1 MKPDAHSDDYLWF
14 CEQVLRKTGLDLK
27 QYKRPQMERRL
38 RSMAERAGAR
48 NLQDYWRLL
57 EKDSRLFADFID
69 RITINVSELFRN
81 PEKFEELRQYIL
93 PELRRLSSSLKVWSA
108 GCSYGA
114 EPYSLA
120 ILLEE
125 MPSVTYQILATDVD
139 ETILSKA
146 REGVFSTEDMRNVS
160 PTWRQKYF
168 VQEGNQFRVKPEL
181 KRRIHFRKHNLLA
194 DPFDSGFH
202 LIVCRNVVIYFT
214 EEAKDRLYARFFQS
228 LVPGGVL
235 FVGSTE
241 RIFNYR
247 ELGFE
252 MPLSFFYRK
261 PLAAGS
267 RRAA

>member
-1 MKPDAHSDDYLWF
+1 MTRTANDDYLWF
-14 CEQVLRKTGLDLK
+14 CEHVLAKTGLDLK
-27 QYKRPQMERRL
+27 QYKRSQMERRL

-48 NLQDYWRLL
+48 DLQEYWAVL
-57 EKDSRLFADFID
+57 EKDARQFAYFID

-81 PEKFEELRQYIL
+81 PEKFDELRRVIL
-93 PELRRLSSSLKVWSA
+93 PELRRLGSPLKVWSA

-125 MPSVTYQILATDVD
+125 MRPLQYHILATDVD
-139 ETILSKA
+139 ETILNKA
-146 REGVFSTEDMRNVS
+146 REGYFAPEDMRNVS
-160 PTWRQKYF
+160 AEWRQRYF
-168 VQEGNQFRVKPEL
+168 IQQDNRYQVKPEL
-181 KRRIHFRKHNLLA
+181 KRNISFRKHNLLA

-202 LIVCRNVVIYFT
+202 LIVCRNVVIYFN

-247 ELGFE
+247 DIGFE

-261 PLAAGS
+261 PMYGVRKAA
-267 RRAA
+267 

>member
-1 MKPDAHSDDYLWF
+1 MRTNSVTDDYLWF
-14 CEQVLRKTGLDLK
+14 CQQVLRKTGLDLQ

-38 RSMAERAGAR
+38 RSMAERVGAR
-48 NLQDYWRLL
+48 NLEEYWNVL
-57 EKDSRLFADFID
+57 EKDSEQFSAFLD

-81 PEKFEELRQYIL
+81 PEKFD
-93 PELRRLSSSLKVWSA
+93 ELRRLILPQLRQLSSSLKVWSA

-125 MPSVTYQILATDVD
+125 MRPISYQILATDID
-139 ETILSKA
+139 ETILGKA
-146 REGVFSTEDMRNVS
+146 REGYFAPEDMRNVS
-160 PTWRQKYF
+160 PEWRQKYF
-168 VQEGNQFRVKPEL
+168 IQQGNRYQVKPEL
-181 KRRIHFRKHNLLA
+181 KRHITFRKHNLLA

-214 EEAKDRLYARFFQS
+214 EEAKDRLYVRFYQS

-247 ELGFE
+247 DIGFE

-261 PLAAGS
+261 PIPGLRKAA
-267 RRAA
+267 

>member
-1 MKPDAHSDDYLWF
+1 MKVTEDYLWF
-14 CEQVLRKTGLDLK
+14 CQQVLRKTGLDLQ
-27 QYKRPQMERRL
+27 QYKRAQMERRL

-48 NLQDYWRLL
+48 NLEEYWAVL
-57 EKDSRLFADFID
+57 ERDSQQFAYFID

-81 PEKFEELRQYIL
+81 PEKFEELRRIIL
-93 PELRRLSSSLKVWSA
+93 PEIRHLGSPLKVWSA

-125 MPSVTYQILATDVD
+125 MRPLNYQILATDVD

-146 REGVFSTEDMRNVS
+146 REGVFAPEDMRNVS
-160 PTWRQKYF
+160 PEWKQKYF
-168 VQEGNQFRVKPEL
+168 LQRDNRYQVKPEL
-181 KRRIHFRKHNLLA
+181 KRNITFRKHNLLA
-194 DPFDSGFH
+194 DPFENGFH

-247 ELGFE
+247 EIGFE

-261 PLAAGS
+261 PALGL

>member
-1 MKPDAHSDDYLWF
+1 MRGTFSSDDYLWF
-14 CEQVLRKTGLDLK
+14 CEQVLRQTGLDLQ

-38 RSMAERAGAR
+38 RSMAERVGAR
-48 NLQDYWRLL
+48 NLEEYWRIL
-57 EKDSRLFADFID
+57 EKDRQIFTQFID

-81 PEKFEELRQYIL
+81 PEKFEELRQVIL
-93 PELRRLSSSLKVWSA
+93 PEIRRLGSPLKVWSA

-125 MPSVTYQILATDVD
+125 MRPLNYHILATDVD
-139 ETILSKA
+139 ETILNKA
-146 REGVFSTEDMRNVS
+146 REGYFAPEDMRNVNAQ
-160 PTWRQKYF
+160 WKQKYF
-168 VQEGNQFRVKPEL
+168 VQQDNRYQVKPEL
-181 KRRIHFRKHNLLA
+181 KRNITFRKHNLLA

-214 EEAKDRLYARFFQS
+214 EEAKDSLYRRFFQS

-261 PLAAGS
+261 PALGIS
-267 RRAA
+267 RAA

>member
-1 MKPDAHSDDYLWF
+1 
-14 CEQVLRKTGLDLK
+14 
-27 QYKRPQMERRL
+27 MERRL
-38 RSMAERAGAR
+38 RSMAERVGAR
-48 NLQDYWRLL
+48 SLKEYWAVL
-57 EKDSRLFADFID
+57 ERDAGQFAYFLD

-81 PEKFEELRQYIL
+81 PEKFEELRRIIL
-93 PELRRLSSSLKVWSA
+93 PELRRLGNPLKVWSA

-125 MPSVTYQILATDVD
+125 LRPLSYQILATDVD

-146 REGVFSTEDMRNVS
+146 KEGVFAPEDMRNVS
-160 PTWRQKYF
+160 AEWKQRYF
-168 VQEGNQFRVKPEL
+168 VQQGNRYQVKPEL
-181 KRRIHFRKHNLLA
+181 KRNIVFRKHNLLA
-194 DPFDSGFH
+194 DPFESGFH
-202 LIVCRNVVIYFT
+202 LIACRNVVIYFT
-214 EEAKDRLYARFFQS
+214 EEAKDRLYVRFFQS

-247 ELGFE
+247 EIGFE

-261 PLAAGS
+261 PAPAL

>member
-1 MKPDAHSDDYLWF
+1 MRGSSVSDEYLWF
-14 CEQVLRKTGLDLK
+14 CEQVLRRTGLDLQ
-27 QYKRPQMERRL
+27 QYKRAQMERRL
-38 RSMAERAGAR
+38 RSMAERVGAR
-48 NLQDYWRLL
+48 SLEEYWAVL
-57 EKDSRLFADFID
+57 EKDQQQFTQFID

-81 PEKFEELRQYIL
+81 PEKFDELRRVIL
-93 PELRRLSSSLKVWSA
+93 PELRRLGGTLKVWSA

-125 MPSVTYQILATDVD
+125 MRPLSYHILATDVD
-139 ETILSKA
+139 ETILNKA
-146 REGVFSTEDMRNVS
+146 REGYFAPEDMRNVS
-160 PTWRQKYF
+160 SAWKQRYF
-168 VQEGNQFRVKPEL
+168 IQQGNRYQVTPEL
-181 KRRIHFRKHNLLA
+181 KRNITFRKHNLLA
-194 DPFDSGFH
+194 DPFDTGFH

-214 EEAKDRLYARFFQS
+214 DEAKNRLYERFFQS

-261 PLAAGS
+261 PDLS
-267 RRAA
+267 VRRAA

>member
-1 MKPDAHSDDYLWF
+1 MNRTAVDDYLWF
-14 CEQVLRKTGLDLK
+14 CERVLAKTSLDLK
-27 QYKRPQMERRL
+27 QYKRPQIERRL
-38 RSMAERAGAR
+38 RSMAERVGAQD
-48 NLQDYWRLL
+48 LQQYWAVL
-57 EKDSRLFADFID
+57 ERDPQQFAYFID

-81 PEKFEELRQYIL
+81 PEKFDELRQVIL
-93 PELRRLSSSLKVWSA
+93 PELRRLGSPLKVWSA

-125 MPSVTYQILATDVD
+125 MRPLSYHILATDVD

-146 REGVFSTEDMRNVS
+146 REGFFAPEDMRNVS
-160 PTWRQKYF
+160 AEWRQKYF
-168 VQEGNQFRVKPEL
+168 IQHGNRYQVKPET
-181 KRRIHFRKHNLLA
+181 KRNITFRKHNLLA
-194 DPFDSGFH
+194 EPFDTGFH

-214 EEAKDRLYARFFQS
+214 EEAKDRLYVRFFQS

-247 ELGFE
+247 DIGFE

-261 PLAAGS
+261 PVYGARVAA
-267 RRAA
+267 

>member
-1 MKPDAHSDDYLWF
+1 MKTAPITDDYLWF
-14 CEQVLRKTGLDLK
+14 CEQVLRKTGLDLQ

-38 RSMAERAGAR
+38 RSMAERVGAH
-48 NLQDYWRLL
+48 NLEQYWAVLQ
-57 EKDSRLFADFID
+57 KDSQQFAYFID

-81 PEKFEELRQYIL
+81 PEKFEELRKVIL
-93 PELRRLSSSLKVWSA
+93 PELRHLGSPLRVWSA

-125 MPSVTYQILATDVD
+125 MRPLSYQILATDVD

-146 REGVFSTEDMRNVS
+146 REGVFAPEDMRNVL
-160 PTWRQKYF
+160 PEWKQKYF
-168 VQEGNQFRVKPEL
+168 VQHGNRYQVKPEL
-181 KRRIHFRKHNLLA
+181 KRNIVFRKHNLLA
-194 DPFDSGFH
+194 DPFETGFH

-214 EEAKDRLYARFFQS
+214 EEAKDRLYVRFFQS

-247 ELGFE
+247 EIGFE

-261 PLAAGS
+261 PAMGV

>member
-1 MKPDAHSDDYLWF
+1 MNQKSARDDYLWF
-14 CEQVLRKTGLDLK
+14 CEQVLRKTGLDLR

-38 RSMAERAGAR
+38 RTMAERAGAPS
-48 NLQDYWRLL
+48 LEQYWAVL
-57 EKDSRLFADFID
+57 EGDAQQFAYFID

-81 PEKFEELRQYIL
+81 PEKFDELRRLIL
-93 PELRRLSSSLKVWSA
+93 PELRQPGNPLRVWSA

-125 MPSVTYQILATDVD
+125 MRPLTYQILATDVD
-139 ETILSKA
+139 ETILNKA
-146 REGVFSTEDMRNVS
+146 REGDFAPEDMRNVS
-160 PTWRQKYF
+160 AEWKQRYF
-168 VQEGNQFRVKPEL
+168 IQLGNRYQVKPEL
-181 KRRIHFRKHNLLA
+181 KRNITFKKHNLLA
-194 DPFDSGFH
+194 DPFDTGFH
-202 LIVCRNVVIYFT
+202 LIVCRNVVIYFN

-261 PLAAGS
+261 PAPGV

>member
-1 MKPDAHSDDYLWF
+1 VRGALPSDDYMWF
-14 CEQVLRKTGLDLK
+14 CEQVLRKTGLDLQ

-38 RSMAERAGAR
+38 RSMAERVGAR
-48 NLQDYWRLL
+48 NLEEYWAIL
-57 EKDSRLFADFID
+57 EKDQRQFNQFID

-81 PEKFEELRQYIL
+81 PEKFDELRRVIL
-93 PELRRLSSSLKVWSA
+93 PELRRLGSPLKVWSA

-125 MPSVTYQILATDVD
+125 MRPLSYHILATDVD

-146 REGVFSTEDMRNVS
+146 KEGVFAPEDMRNVS
-160 PTWRQKYF
+160 PEWKQKYF
-168 VQEGNQFRVKPEL
+168 VQQDDRYQAKPEL
-181 KRRIHFRKHNLLA
+181 KRNIVFRKHNLLA
-194 DPFDSGFH
+194 DPFDTGFH

-214 EEAKDRLYARFFQS
+214 EEAKNRLYERFFQS

-261 PLAAGS
+261 PAVGV

>member
-1 MKPDAHSDDYLWF
+1 MSKTVIDDYVWF
-14 CEQVLRKTGLDLK
+14 CERVQAKTGLDLK

-38 RSMAERAGAR
+38 RSMAERVGAR
-48 NLQDYWRLL
+48 NLEEYWAVL
-57 EKDSRLFADFID
+57 ERDARQFAYFID

-81 PEKFEELRQYIL
+81 PEKFDELRRVIL
-93 PELRRLSSSLKVWSA
+93 PELRHLGGALKVWSA

-125 MPSVTYQILATDVD
+125 MRPLAYQILATDVD
-139 ETILSKA
+139 ETILEKA
-146 REGVFSTEDMRNVS
+146 REGFFAPEDMRNVS
-160 PTWRQKYF
+160 AEWRQKYF
-168 VQEGNQFRVKPEL
+168 VQQGNRYQVKPEL
-181 KRRIHFRKHNLLA
+181 KRNMIFRKHNLLA

-214 EEAKDRLYARFFQS
+214 EEAKDKLYARFFQS

-247 ELGFE
+247 EIGFE
-252 MPLSFFYRK
+252 MPLAFFYRK
-261 PLAAGS
+261 PALGARKAA
-267 RRAA
+267 

>member
-1 MKPDAHSDDYLWF
+1 MNGAPVADDYQWF
-14 CEQVLRKTGLDLK
+14 CEKVLQKTGLDLR

-38 RSMAERAGAR
+38 RSMAERVHAR
-48 NLQDYWRLL
+48 NLEEYWAILL
-57 EKDSRLFADFID
+57 KDPVAFNHFID

-81 PEKFEELRQYIL
+81 PEKFDELRRVIL
-93 PELRRLSSSLKVWSA
+93 PELRKLGNPLKVWSA

-125 MPSVTYQILATDVD
+125 MPGVRYQLLATDVD

-146 REGVFSTEDMRNVS
+146 REGFFTSEDMRNVL
-160 PTWRQKYF
+160 PEWKQRYF
-168 VQEGNQFRVKPEL
+168 VQKDGRYQVKPDL
-181 KRRIHFRKHNLLA
+181 KKHIHFRKHNLLA
-194 DPFDSGFH
+194 DPFESGFH

-214 EEAKDRLYARFFQS
+214 EEAKDRLYVRFYQS

-241 RIFNYR
+241 RIFNY
-247 ELGFE
+247 EKIGFE
-252 MPLSFFYRK
+252 MPLSFFYRRS
-261 PLAAGS
+261 LAGVK
-267 RRAA
+267 RAA

>member
-1 MKPDAHSDDYLWF
+1 MKGQASADDYLWF
-14 CEQVLRKTGLDLK
+14 CERVLAKTGLDLQ

-38 RSMAERAGAR
+38 RSMADRVGAR
-48 NLQDYWRLL
+48 TLDEYWAVL
-57 EKDSRLFADFID
+57 EKDAQQFAYFID

-81 PEKFEELRQYIL
+81 PEKFEELRRVIL
-93 PELRRLSSSLKVWSA
+93 PELRQLGSPIRVWSA

-120 ILLEE
+120 VLLEE
-125 MPSVTYQILATDVD
+125 MRPVPYQMLATDVD

-146 REGVFSTEDMRNVS
+146 KEGMFAPEDMRNVS
-160 PTWRQKYF
+160 PDWKQKYF
-168 VQEGNQFRVKPEL
+168 VQQGNRYQVKPEL
-181 KRRIHFRKHNLLA
+181 KRNITFRKHNLLA
-194 DPFDSGFH
+194 DPFDTGFH

-214 EEAKDRLYARFFQS
+214 EEAKDRLYLRFYQS

-261 PLAAGS
+261 PATVA

>member
-1 MKPDAHSDDYLWF
+1 MKAQTANDDYLWF
-14 CEQVLRKTGLDLK
+14 CDRVLAKTGLDLR

-38 RSMAERAGAR
+38 RSMADRVGAR
-48 NLQDYWRLL
+48 TLDEYWAVL
-57 EKDSRLFADFID
+57 EKDAQQFAYFID

-81 PEKFEELRQYIL
+81 PEKFDELRRVIL
-93 PELRRLSSSLKVWSA
+93 PELRRLSSSLKIWSA

-125 MPSVTYQILATDVD
+125 MRPVQYQILATDVD

-146 REGVFSTEDMRNVS
+146 REGVFAPEDMRNVS
-160 PTWRQKYF
+160 AEWKQKYF
-168 VQEGNQFRVKPEL
+168 IRQGNRYQVKPEL
-181 KRRIHFRKHNLLA
+181 KRHITFRKHNLLA

-214 EEAKDRLYARFFQS
+214 EEAKDKLYLRFYQS

-247 ELGFE
+247 EIGFE

-261 PLAAGS
+261 PDFAS

>member
-1 MKPDAHSDDYLWF
+1 MRTTSIVDDYLWF
-14 CEQVLRKTGLDLK
+14 CEQVKRKTGLDLQ

-38 RSMAERAGAR
+38 RSMAERVGAY
-48 NLQDYWRLL
+48 NLEEYWGVL
-57 EKDSRLFADFID
+57 ERDAQQFAYFLD

-81 PEKFEELRQYIL
+81 PEKFEELRRVIL
-93 PELRRLSSSLKVWSA
+93 PQLRRLSGSLKVWSA

-125 MPSVTYQILATDVD
+125 MSPLSYQILATDVD
-139 ETILSKA
+139 ESILSKA
-146 REGVFSTEDMRNVS
+146 KEGIFTAEDMRNVS
-160 PTWRQKYF
+160 PEWKQKYF
-168 VQEGNQFRVKPEL
+168 VQQGNRYQVKPEL
-181 KRRIHFRKHNLLA
+181 KRNINFRKHNLLA
-194 DPFDSGFH
+194 DPFETGFH

-214 EEAKDRLYARFFQS
+214 EEAKDRLYVRFFQS

-247 ELGFE
+247 EIGYE

-261 PLAAGS
+261 PATELRQAA
-267 RRAA
+267 

>member
-1 MKPDAHSDDYLWF
+1 MNSTAIDDYLWF
-14 CEQVLRKTGLDLK
+14 CERVLAKTGLDLK

-38 RSMAERAGAR
+38 RSMAERVGA
-48 NLQDYWRLL
+48 QDLKEYWAVL
-57 EKDSRLFADFID
+57 EKDTQQFAYFID

-81 PEKFEELRQYIL
+81 PEKFEELRRVIL
-93 PELRRLSSSLKVWSA
+93 PQLRQLGSPLKVWSA

-125 MPSVTYQILATDVD
+125 MRPLTYHILATDVD
-139 ETILSKA
+139 ETILNKA
-146 REGVFSTEDMRNVS
+146 REGFFAPEDMRNVS
-160 PTWRQKYF
+160 AEWRQKYF
-168 VQEGNQFRVKPEL
+168 LHHGDRYQVKPEL
-181 KRRIHFRKHNLLA
+181 KRNITFRKHNLLA
-194 DPFDSGFH
+194 DPFDAGFH

-214 EEAKDRLYARFFQS
+214 EDAKDRLYARFFQS

-261 PLAAGS
+261 PAYGIRKAA
-267 RRAA
+267 

>member
-1 MKPDAHSDDYLWF
+1 MKTASITDDYLWF
-14 CEQVLRKTGLDLK
+14 CEQVLRKTGLDLQ

-38 RSMAERAGAR
+38 RSMAERVGAR
-48 NLQDYWRLL
+48 NLEEYWAVLQ
-57 EKDSRLFADFID
+57 KDSQQFAYFID

-81 PEKFEELRQYIL
+81 PEKFEELRKVIL
-93 PELRRLSSSLKVWSA
+93 PELRRLGSPLKVWSA

-125 MPSVTYQILATDVD
+125 MRPLPYQILATDVD

-146 REGVFSTEDMRNVS
+146 REGTFTAEDMRNVS
-160 PTWRQKYF
+160 PEWKQRYF
-168 VQEGNQFRVKPEL
+168 VQQGNRYQVKPEL
-181 KRRIHFRKHNLLA
+181 KRNITFRKHNLLA
-194 DPFDSGFH
+194 DPFESGFH

-214 EEAKDRLYARFFQS
+214 EEAKDKLYARFFQS

-247 ELGFE
+247 DIGFE

-261 PLAAGS
+261 PAPEL

>member
-1 MKPDAHSDDYLWF
+1 MTRTANDDYLWF
-14 CEQVLRKTGLDLK
+14 CERVLARTGLDLK

-38 RSMAERAGAR
+38 RSMAERVGAR
-48 NLQDYWRLL
+48 DLQEYWAVL
-57 EKDSRLFADFID
+57 EKDAGQFAYFID

-81 PEKFEELRQYIL
+81 PEKFDELRRVIL
-93 PELRRLSSSLKVWSA
+93 PELRRLGSPLKVWSA

-125 MPSVTYQILATDVD
+125 MRPLQYHILATDVD
-139 ETILSKA
+139 ETILNKA
-146 REGVFSTEDMRNVS
+146 REGYFAPEDMRNVS
-160 PTWRQKYF
+160 AEWRKRYF
-168 VQEGNQFRVKPEL
+168 IQQDSRYQVKPEL
-181 KRRIHFRKHNLLA
+181 KRNISFRKHNLLA
-194 DPFDSGFH
+194 DPFDTGFH
-202 LIVCRNVVIYFT
+202 LIVCRNVVIYFD

-247 ELGFE
+247 ELGYE

-261 PLAAGS
+261 PRYGMRNAA
-267 RRAA
+267 

>member
-1 MKPDAHSDDYLWF
+1 MNSTVIDDYLWF
-14 CEQVLRKTGLDLK
+14 CERVLAKTGLDLK

-38 RSMAERAGAR
+38 RSMAERVGA
-48 NLQDYWRLL
+48 QDLKEYWAVL
-57 EKDSRLFADFID
+57 EKDAQQFAYFID

-81 PEKFEELRQYIL
+81 PEKFEELRRVIL
-93 PELRRLSSSLKVWSA
+93 PQLRQLGSPLKAWSA

-125 MPSVTYQILATDVD
+125 MRPLTYHILATDVD
-139 ETILSKA
+139 ETILNKA
-146 REGVFSTEDMRNVS
+146 REGFFAPEDMRNVS
-160 PTWRQKYF
+160 AEWRQKYF
-168 VQEGNQFRVKPEL
+168 LHHGDRYQVKPEL
-181 KRRIHFRKHNLLA
+181 KRNITFRKHNLLA
-194 DPFDSGFH
+194 DPFDTGFH

-214 EEAKDRLYARFFQS
+214 EDAKDRLYARFFQS

-261 PLAAGS
+261 PAYGIRKAA
-267 RRAA
+267 

>member
-1 MKPDAHSDDYLWF
+1 VRGTFSSDDYLWF
-14 CEQVLRKTGLDLK
+14 CEQVLRKTGLDLQ

-38 RSMAERAGAR
+38 RSMAERVSAR
-48 NLQDYWRLL
+48 NLEEYWTIL
-57 EKDSRLFADFID
+57 EKDHQLFTQFID

-81 PEKFEELRQYIL
+81 PEKFEELRQVIL
-93 PELRRLSSSLKVWSA
+93 PEISRLGSPLKVWSA

-125 MPSVTYQILATDVD
+125 IRPLSYHILATDVD
-139 ETILSKA
+139 ETILNKA
-146 REGVFSTEDMRNVS
+146 REGYFAPEDMRNVS
-160 PTWRQKYF
+160 SQWRQKYF
-168 VQEGNQFRVKPEL
+168 VQLDNRYQVKPEL
-181 KRRIHFRKHNLLA
+181 KRNITFRKHNLLA
-194 DPFDSGFH
+194 DPFDGGFH

-214 EEAKDRLYARFFQS
+214 EEAKDRLYRRFFQS

-261 PLAAGS
+261 PALGI

>member
-1 MKPDAHSDDYLWF
+1 MKTTSVADDYLWF
-14 CEQVLRKTGLDLK
+14 CEQVKRKTGLDLQ

-38 RSMAERAGAR
+38 RSMADRVGAHNLEEYWAVLERDA
-48 NLQDYWRLL
+48 QQ
-57 EKDSRLFADFID
+57 FAYFID

-81 PEKFEELRQYIL
+81 PEKFEELRRVIL
-93 PELRRLSSSLKVWSA
+93 PQLRQLSSSLKVWSA

-125 MPSVTYQILATDVD
+125 MRPLSYQILATDVD
-139 ETILSKA
+139 ESILSKA
-146 REGVFSTEDMRNVS
+146 KEGIFTAEDMRNVS
-160 PTWRQKYF
+160 PEWKQRYF
-168 VQEGNQFRVKPEL
+168 VQQGNRYQVKPEL
-181 KRRIHFRKHNLLA
+181 KRNITFRKHNLLA
-194 DPFDSGFH
+194 DPFDTGFH
-202 LIVCRNVVIYFT
+202 LILCRNVVIYFT
-214 EEAKDRLYARFFQS
+214 EEAKDRLYMRFFQS

-247 ELGFE
+247 EIGYE

-261 PLAAGS
+261 PATEL
-267 RRAA
+267 RRVA

>member
-1 MKPDAHSDDYLWF
+1 MSVTDDYLWF
-14 CEQVLRKTGLDLK
+14 CQQVLHKTGLDLQ

-38 RSMAERAGAR
+38 RSMAERVGAR
-48 NLQDYWRLL
+48 NLEEYWVVLQR
-57 EKDSRLFADFID
+57 DSEQFAYFLD

-81 PEKFEELRQYIL
+81 PEKFDELRQLIL
-93 PELRRLSSSLKVWSA
+93 PQLRQLSNSLKVWSA

-125 MPSVTYQILATDVD
+125 MRPISYQILATDID
-139 ETILSKA
+139 ETILGKA
-146 REGVFSTEDMRNVS
+146 REGIFAPEDMRNVS
-160 PTWRQKYF
+160 PEWRQKYF
-168 VQEGNQFRVKPEL
+168 VQQGNRYQVKPEL
-181 KRRIHFRKHNLLA
+181 KRNITFRKHNLLA

-214 EEAKDRLYARFFQS
+214 EEAKERLYIRFYQS

-247 ELGFE
+247 EIGFE

-261 PLAAGS
+261 PAPGLRKAA
-267 RRAA
+267 